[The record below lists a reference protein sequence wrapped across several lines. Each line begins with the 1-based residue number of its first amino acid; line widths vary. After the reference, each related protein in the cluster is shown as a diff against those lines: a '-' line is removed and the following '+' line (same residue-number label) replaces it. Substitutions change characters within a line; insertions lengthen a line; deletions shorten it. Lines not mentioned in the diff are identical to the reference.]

1 MKTCLFIL
9 LSLFVSSACFGK
21 TVKIT
26 VTEKVPDSIAS
37 TSVKIEMT
45 GEKLFEVEF
54 STKRNPNT
62 PANSSYIEMF
72 IPVEENKNQILKFL
86 KFCDLHFSVGFAENS
101 KLFFADRVS
110 LMGYNFSSFFESLL
124 IQNNFAV
131 TYKEE
136 SERNYLINGH
146 TIFFYKP
153 DKL

>member
-1 MKTCLFIL
+1 MKTKLLLL
-9 LSLFVSSACFGK
+9 LSLFVSSVCSGK
-21 TVKIT
+21 SVKIT

-37 TSVKIEMT
+37 TSVEIEMT
-45 GEKLFEVEF
+45 GEKLFKVEF

-86 KFCDLHFSVGFAENS
+86 EFCELHFRVGFAEKS
-101 KLFFADRVS
+101 KLFSVNRTRS
-110 LMGYNFSSFFESLL
+110 LMGIHFSSFFESLM

-136 SERNYLINGH
+136 GERNNLINGH

-153 DKL
+153 D

>member
-1 MKTCLFIL
+1 MKTKLLLLLCLVVTPL
-9 LSLFVSSACFGK
+9 CFGK
-21 TVKIT
+21 SVKIT

-37 TSVKIEMT
+37 TSVEIEMT
-45 GEKLFEVEF
+45 GEKLFKVEF

-72 IPVEENKNQILKFL
+72 IIVEENKAEITDFLEFCAKNFKVSFAQKLKL
-86 KFCDLHFSVGFAENS
+86 LRENN
-101 KLFFADRVS
+101 
-110 LMGYNFSSFFESLL
+110 LMGIHFSSFFESLM

-136 SERNYLINGH
+136 SERNNLINGH

-153 DKL
+153 D